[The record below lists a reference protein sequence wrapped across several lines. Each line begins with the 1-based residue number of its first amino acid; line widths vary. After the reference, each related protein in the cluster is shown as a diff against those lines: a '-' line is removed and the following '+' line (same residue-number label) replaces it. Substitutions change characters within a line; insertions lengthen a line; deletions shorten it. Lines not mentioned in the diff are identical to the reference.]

1 MNLKQLLGRWL
12 QIPKAVYISVLI
24 AALVIAGLWLYRLNE
39 PEILDPRIEVR
50 TPDYTFEGVTMT
62 NIAPSGIPLYRIDA
76 PKMAHFSD
84 DDSAELESPIMQ
96 IFRDSAPP
104 LTVRSQQA
112 WIASGR
118 SEILLRGEV
127 TILRPE
133 LDSRSTL
140 TIETKNLRVFPKQQT
155 ATTEESVLA
164 FSEDYRLYGE
174 GGSIDLEKG
183 YLRIHH
189 RARGLYAP

>member
-1 MNLKQLLGRWL
+1 MNSKPLLGQRIK
-12 QIPKAVYISVLI
+12 IPKVLAIIALICVIVVIGRWVYE
-24 AALVIAGLWLYRLNE
+24 AKE
-39 PEILDPRIEVR
+39 PETSDPNTNAR
-50 TPDYTFEGVTMT
+50 TPDYTFEGVTLT
-62 NIAPSGIPLYRIDA
+62 NIDPSGIPVYRIDA
-76 PKMAHFSD
+76 PMMAHFGD
-84 DDSAELESPIMQ
+84 DDSAELESPVMQ
-96 IFRDSAPP
+96 VFRENAPP
-104 LTVRSQQA
+104 LTVRSEQA

-140 TIETKNLRVFPKQQT
+140 TIETKNLRVFPEQQT

-164 FSEDYRLYGE
+164 ISEDYRLYGE
-174 GGSIDLEKG
+174 GGSLNLEKG